1 MGLLSHW
8 YEFGQAVEDSIAK
21 CYEKVARSVVKRP
34 MIWIICMSCTAAI
47 CCVGLVNTK
56 VSIKKL
62 IRSIVAFLYYSIIFQ
77 VIISSDKMWVPEDSE
92 ALDIKDFIAANFGQK
107 PRGGPVLF
115 TATDNIDRNIINLD
129 AFETLWDVH
138 EAIIAK
144 AEGDNHT
151 TYHDLCANR
160 DAKGRCMV
168 YGVLQ
173 FFNGNRT
180 YYNTVVHNKMNL
192 IQRISASVFP
202 DGTGVLRDQ
211 LFGNC
216 TIDPTTMAILA
227 CEGIM
232 QFYRILPTPLDTAIA
247 WERSMVKVVD
257 GFDTKNVSVFRNAN
271 SAYDD
276 ELAKSSEADMP
287 LIFIMYAIVILLTFF
302 VLAKDASCV
311 GSRIGLSIVGLLLIA
326 LAIVAGFGICSGLGV
341 ASTTI
346 HFILPFIIVGMGVND
361 LYIITSSFDA
371 QDPSLSIEDRM
382 AGAMRRCGKSIG
394 FTAVTSAAGFYLG
407 GLSEFL
413 ALRHFCYYAGTCVLC
428 NWVLQVTF
436 FCAALGLDAQRRDWN
451 KLDLLC
457 CITSCRAQQTVQPF
471 QAIKEADESAESAV
485 PSSASAAEVDPAIA
499 KYVAKEVVHGDAPAN
514 DAEKKASTVS
524 RSTHR
529 DPRDLNYVEYFF
541 SELYFPFLSHWAVR
555 LFLVAGFCGLLIANI
570 YGTFKVAQGFEAT
583 DFLAKDSYLQGF
595 VASARPLKLFA
606 AEQSGP
612 VEIVFQDIYY
622 HNQSVQEDIF
632 RIQAQFLNNTAYNKG
647 PMVSWLTAFYK
658 FVKTPAPLPLPFPQN
673 PFIPHLNED
682 GYLTDEFWFYKALH
696 RFLVVAPRFNADIHF
711 VNNTEGSLVPDRIR
725 ISRVMAFHNHVTGPI
740 ESINTM
746 KHAQDLMDTAS
757 FEPKPLVFSPSYVKS
772 ESYEIS
778 VEQTI
783 SLLVL
788 ALIAVAVITFL
799 VVKPHHLG
807 PALVAVV
814 LVAATYV
821 NFIGNMPRWGMLMQ
835 INYVTIVFIVMS
847 TGLIVD
853 YILHVLHHYQAQPYT
868 VPPLDRLKE
877 ALVQIGPP
885 ILMGCLTMLI
895 AIIPTAFG
903 ESYGFKMFFRTF
915 FCVIIYSLGHALVL
929 LPCLLPTMSFLMC
942 ETCITGAHSGD
953 NEGGKAVEMRTKPAP
968 AAPVMA
974 AQPADEV
981 VPFAVEA

>member
-1 MGLLSHW
+1 M
-8 YEFGQAVEDSIAK
+8 
-21 CYEKVARSVVKRP
+21 
-34 MIWIICMSCTAAI
+34 
-47 CCVGLVNTK
+47 
-56 VSIKKL
+56 
-62 IRSIVAFLYYSIIFQ
+62 
-77 VIISSDKMWVPEDSE
+77 
-92 ALDIKDFIAANFGQK
+92 
-107 PRGGPVLF
+107 F

-151 TYHDLCANR
+151 TYQDLCANR

-180 YYNTVVHNKMNL
+180 FYNSVVHNKMNL
-192 IQRISASVFP
+192 IQRISQPAFP

-216 TIDPTTMAILA
+216 TTDPISKALLA

-232 QFYRILPTPLDTAIA
+232 QFYRILPKPLDTAIA

-276 ELAKSSEADMP
+276 ELTKASEADMP
-287 LIFIMYAIVILLTFF
+287 LMYIMYALVILLTFF
-302 VLAKDASCV
+302 VLTKDASLS

-346 HFILPFIIVGMGVND
+346 HFILPFIIIGMGVND
-361 LYIITSSFDA
+361 LYIITSAFDA

-394 FTAVTSAAGFYLG
+394 FTAVTSAAGFYIG

-413 ALRHFCYYAGTCVLC
+413 ALRYFCYYAGTCILC

-457 CITSCRAQQTVQPF
+457 CITSCRAQQSVQPF
-471 QAIKEADESAESAV
+471 QAIKEADENAESAV
-485 PSSASAAEVDPAIA
+485 PSSSSAAEVDPAIA
-499 KYVAKEVVHGDAPAN
+499 KYVPKEDVPGDAPPSAA
-514 DAEKKASTVS
+514 DKKAFAFVS
-524 RSTHR
+524 RSIHR
-529 DPRDLNYVEYFF
+529 DPRDLTYVEYFF

-570 YGTFKVAQGFEAT
+570 FGTMKVSQGFEAT

-595 VASARPLKLFA
+595 VAAARPLKLFA

-612 VEIVFQDIYY
+612 VEIVFQDLHY
-622 HNQSVQEDIF
+622 HNQSVQMEIF

-647 PMVSWLTAFYK
+647 PMVSWLNGFYK
-658 FVKTPAPLPLPFPQN
+658 FVKTPWPAPPGAPPAPPTN
-673 PFIPHLNED
+673 PFIPHLNEY
-682 GYLTDEFWFYKALH
+682 GFLTDEFWFYKALH
-696 RFLVVAPRFNADIHF
+696 MFLIKAPNFKADIRF
-711 VNNTEGSLVPDRIR
+711 VNNTEGSLIPNRIR
-725 ISRVMAFHNHVTGPI
+725 VSRVMAFHNHVTGPI
-740 ESINTM
+740 DSINTM
-746 KHAQDLMDTAS
+746 EHARDLMDTAT
-757 FEPKPLVFSPSYVKS
+757 FEPKPLVYSPSYAKS

-788 ALIAVAVITFL
+788 ALIAVAGITFL

-807 PALVAVV
+807 PVLVAVV

-835 INYVTIVFIVMS
+835 INFVTIVFIVMS

-853 YILHVLHHYQAQPYT
+853 YILHVLHHYQALPYT
-868 VPPLDRLKE
+868 IPPLDRLKE

-895 AIIPTAFG
+895 AIIPMAFG
-903 ESYGFKMFFRTF
+903 ESYAFGMFFRTF

-942 ETCITGAHSGD
+942 ETCVGAQDCNDS
-953 NEGGKAVEMRTKPAP
+953 EGKAVEMRTKPAP

-974 AQPADEV
+974 VQPADEV